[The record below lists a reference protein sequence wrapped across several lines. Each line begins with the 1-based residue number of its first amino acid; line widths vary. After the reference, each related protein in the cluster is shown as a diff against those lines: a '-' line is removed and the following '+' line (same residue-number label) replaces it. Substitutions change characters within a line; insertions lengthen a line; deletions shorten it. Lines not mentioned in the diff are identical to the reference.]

1 MYFKINIILIL
12 ALGVVSSREQNVLKI
27 NDPTNV
33 NRQYITYKSEPKLYL
48 PITTKNIDKAMLIQP
63 EELQA
68 TPEYQGHFAGFLI
81 GQNRNAIM
89 QKYGLYV
96 IPAKNLNK
104 EFQKQFAW
112 YMEDRLQLERQVNYV
127 KADSGVYPDT
137 HRSRRPGIYIK
148 SRYST
153 VRNMNHSIRKIAPHY
168 WIVAGPG

>member
-1 MYFKINIILIL
+1 MYLKINIILIL
-12 ALGVVSSREQNVLKI
+12 ALGVATSREQNVLKI

-33 NRQYITYKSEPKLYL
+33 NHQSITYKSKPKLYL
-48 PITTKNIDKAMLIQP
+48 PITIKNIGDAMLIQP

-68 TPEYQGHFAGFLI
+68 APEYQGHFAGFAVE
-81 GQNRNAIM
+81 QNRNAIR

-96 IPAKNLNK
+96 IPPKNLNK
-104 EFQKQFAW
+104 EFQQQFAW
-112 YMEDRLQLERQVNYV
+112 YMEDRLQLEKQVNYV
-127 KADSGVYPDT
+127 KADSGIYPDT
-137 HRSRRPGIYIK
+137 HRSHRPGIYIK